1 MLLIALL
8 IWKSAV
14 HCHNATGFWI
24 DTCNISIPKKSFLN
38 NKRKSQLLDDGI
50 TYIEWRVFNTME
62 DGSFAKLDHL
72 NQ

>member
-1 MLLIALL
+1 MLL
-8 IWKSAV
+8 
-14 HCHNATGFWI
+14 GFGL
-24 DTCNISIPKKSFLN
+24 TPVTFQYLKKSFLN